1 MGTFFLLHA
10 MLTLQAAANSYPLQ
24 ITFPTKEEVIRPG
37 MPQAPCFIH
46 EFWAKSPDL
55 FVFQSIFLS

>member
-55 FVFQSIFLS
+55 FVF